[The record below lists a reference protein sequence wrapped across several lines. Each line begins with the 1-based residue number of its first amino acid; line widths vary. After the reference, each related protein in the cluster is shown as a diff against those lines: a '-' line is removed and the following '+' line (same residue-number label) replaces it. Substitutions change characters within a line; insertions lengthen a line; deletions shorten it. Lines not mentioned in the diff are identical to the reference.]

1 MTVQISMNG
10 EVGIVRI
17 SGKLDTQSFPEAQS
31 HLTRLVEEGTQ
42 KILIDL
48 EGLVYISSAGLRVL
62 LSTAKLLEKD
72 GGELRICSLNDFV
85 REVFEISGF
94 STIFQ
99 VFAGES
105 EAMDG
110 F

>member
-1 MTVQISMNG
+1 MAVQISMNG

-31 HLTRLVEEGTQ
+31 HLTRLVEEGTR
-42 KILIDL
+42 KILVDL

-85 REVFEISGF
+85 QEVFEISGF

-99 VFAGES
+99 VFGSET

>member
-1 MTVQISMNG
+1 MAVQVSKNG

-31 HLTRLVEEGTQ
+31 QLTRLVEEGTR
-42 KILIDL
+42 KILVDL
-48 EGLVYISSAGLRVL
+48 KGLVYISSAGLRVL
-62 LSTAKLLEKD
+62 LSTAKLLESN
-72 GGELRICSLNDFV
+72 GGEIRICSLNDFV
-85 REVFEISGF
+85 EEVFEISGF

-99 VFAGES
+99 VFGSEA